1 MEKDTSLI
9 SMSPRTVLITIVLLV
24 IGGLVEY
31 LLLFDEMELIHP
43 SLLFAFAFIAIAIT
57 HPNHFETFLIAVIV
71 MILAYYTGTTDFQI
85 SDLAAGFVAVLV
97 FSGIFSQFNKNV
109 YAGSAIAG
117 LIAIIISGYLFV
129 VQNIF
134 IFPEQVVALSVSTQ
148 QYLFEA
154 HIVVLPTAVAT
165 AILVPLGIWVCTSFL
180 CKPHKPESNP
190 NLAE

>member
-9 SMSPRTVLITIVLLV
+9 SMSPHTVLITIVLLV

-31 LLLFDEMELIHP
+31 FLLFDTMPIHP

-117 LIAIIISGYLFV
+117 LIAVIISGYLFV

-148 QYLFEA
+148 QYLFGA
-154 HIVVLPTAVAT
+154 HLVVLPTAVAT
-165 AILVPLGIWVCTSFL
+165 AVLVPLGIWVCTSFL

>member
-9 SMSPRTVLITIVLLV
+9 SMSPQTVLITIVLLV

-31 LLLFDEMELIHP
+31 FLLFDTMPIHP

-85 SDLAAGFVAVLV
+85 SDLAAGFIAVLV

-117 LIAIIISGYLFV
+117 LIAVIISGYLFV

-148 QYLFEA
+148 QYLFGA
-154 HIVVLPTAVAT
+154 HLVVLPTAVAT
-165 AILVPLGIWVCTSFL
+165 AVLVPLGIWVCTSFL